1 MWKRRAMLLHVM
13 NPDWARRWRA
23 ELVERLGPDGDF
35 GLVPDLPLAP
45 SVLDDSE
52 ALRAGPAG

>member
-1 MWKRRAMLLHVM
+1 MLLHVM